1 AVTAAHYDDAYRAAS
16 RDVARVAVDAGRAG
30 QVDALA
36 RRLRT
41 TPYVVFLSAF
51 LLMLSRRTGQRDLV
65 VGSPVANR
73 ASSSTEGLVGFFVNL
88 LALRVA
94 FPAANSNRAWIER
107 VRDCVLAAHAHQDY
121 PFEKLVERFAG
132 PRDTSLTPL
141 FQVVFSMQE
150 APVRNVRIGALDV
163 AFEDTPETETEYDLT
178 MNLHRDGA
186 GYGGVLLTRDGAL
199 ERGEADE
206 VVEQFQAALDLL
218 LTLPD
223 DAPLGDAGV
232 LSAAQRQA
240 WQAASGTAGAPARAA
255 SDLVSLLSGKL
266 TAGNAAPAVATAHET
281 LSYGALRARVDR
293 VAGALH
299 ARGVR
304 TGDRVALCL
313 PMGLDALVALLGVLR
328 AGATYLPLDPA
339 APAARQHAILSQAAP
354 VLLVHDATA
363 APPAWPGCAVIA
375 FATLGDAPADALPAC
390 IDPQQAAYTLFTSGS
405 TGVPKGVDVSH
416 RAVAHKI
423 QALCA
428 AYRMTADDR
437 VVQFSSLVFD
447 VSIEEI
453 FTTLSAGAC
462 LLLLDRAAWPTLGAF
477 SALLDAQRATVL
489 NLPASFWREWVRA
502 IRLGEAALPARLRLV
517 VTGSETVPLAAV
529 QAWRAVTGGRVALMN
544 AYGLTE
550 SVITSVVHDVPADA
564 RPDERDVPIGAPLP
578 GTTAYVLDAHL
589 QPVPPLCRGE
599 LYLGGSAL
607 ASGYPGRP
615 GQTAAAFLPDPFAGQ
630 PGARMYRT
638 GDLVRRD
645 ADGALVYLGRS
656 DRQIKVRGVRV
667 DLAEVEALLLDQDGV
682 REAAVRLSSGPDALA
697 PRLEAFIVVGPDAS
711 GAPATPR
718 DAARERLRA
727 LRRVAPAHLVP
738 HALAIVPSLPKTSGD
753 KIDRQWVSAAVLPDE
768 AADGDETPP
777 LRALL
782 AVLRDVLRLER
793 IGRDDNYFGLG
804 GDSILVLRAVAQLN
818 RAGWTV
824 DPQDFFATPTLA
836 DLADCLRP
844 LAVRPEADDASGFP
858 LTPYQRRVLQR
869 PHAHHW
875 NRSLLVQ
882 AAQPLDADAL
892 RAAFRSLLDAHPGLR
907 CVFDADALPGR
918 IAPPDADAV
927 QRCFSSH
934 DLGTAD
940 DAARSIAAHG
950 TTLQQG
956 FDLAHG
962 PLIRIAHYRCGAA
975 GDRLLLVVHGLVA
988 DSHGWAVLLDDLAN
1002 AYAAHAN
1009 GRTPALAAPTLAY
1022 PAYLRALDARIAAAR
1037 EAGETAAYFAPM
1049 AANVALPR
1057 DRHAEPGDNAEAS
1070 QQVVRDR
1077 LTGDAARQM
1086 LAVVPQRL
1094 RVKAATVAIAAAARA
1109 LTDWAG
1115 GAVVADLGRH
1125 GRDWLDDGPAVE
1137 RAVGCFVCDV
1147 PLLLPHHAGAPSVAA
1162 LRGWE

>member
-1 AVTAAHYDDAYRAAS
+1 
-16 RDVARVAVDAGRAG
+16 
-30 QVDALA
+30 
-36 RRLRT
+36 
-41 TPYVVFLSAF
+41 
-51 LLMLSRRTGQRDLV
+51 M
-65 VGSPVANR
+65 
-73 ASSSTEGLVGFFVNL
+73 
-88 LALRVA
+88 
-94 FPAANSNRAWIER
+94 
-107 VRDCVLAAHAHQDY
+107 
-121 PFEKLVERFAG
+121 
-132 PRDTSLTPL
+132 
-141 FQVVFSMQE
+141 
-150 APVRNVRIGALDV
+150 
-163 AFEDTPETETEYDLT
+163 
-178 MNLHRDGA
+178 
-186 GYGGVLLTRDGAL
+186 
-199 ERGEADE
+199 
-206 VVEQFQAALDLL
+206 
-218 LTLPD
+218 
-223 DAPLGDAGV
+223 
-232 LSAAQRQA
+232 
-240 WQAASGTAGAPARAA
+240 
-255 SDLVSLLSGKL
+255 
-266 TAGNAAPAVATAHET
+266 
-281 LSYGALRARVDR
+281 
-293 VAGALH
+293 
-299 ARGVR
+299 
-304 TGDRVALCL
+304 
-313 PMGLDALVALLGVLR
+313 
-328 AGATYLPLDPA
+328 
-339 APAARQHAILSQAAP
+339 
-354 VLLVHDATA
+354 
-363 APPAWPGCAVIA
+363 
-375 FATLGDAPADALPAC
+375 
-390 IDPQQAAYTLFTSGS
+390 
-405 TGVPKGVDVSH
+405 
-416 RAVAHKI
+416 
-423 QALCA
+423 
-428 AYRMTADDR
+428 
-437 VVQFSSLVFD
+437 VFD

-477 SALLDAQRATVL
+477 SGLVDAQRATVL

-502 IRLGEAALPARLRLV
+502 IRLGEAALPAQLRLV

-564 RPDERDVPIGAPLP
+564 RKDERDVPIGVPLP
-578 GTTAYVLDAHL
+578 GTTAYVFDAHL

-615 GQTAAAFLPDPFAGQ
+615 GQTAAAFLPDQFAGQ

-645 ADGALVYLGRS
+645 AAGALVYLGRS

-667 DLAEVEALLLDQDGV
+667 DLAEVEALLLEQDGV
-682 REAAVRLSSGPDALA
+682 REAAVRLSSGHDALA
-697 PRLEAFIVVGPDAS
+697 PRLEAFIVVGPGAS
-711 GAPATPR
+711 GAPDTSR
-718 DAARERLRA
+718 EAARERLRA

-753 KIDRQWVSAAVLPDE
+753 KIDRQWVSTAVLPDE
-768 AADGDETPP
+768 PAGGDDAPP

-782 AVLRDVLRLER
+782 TVLRLEW

-824 DPQDFFATPTLA
+824 DPQDFFASPTLA

-844 LAVRPEADDASGFP
+844 LAVRPEADDVSGFP

-875 NRSLLVQ
+875 NRSLLVR
-882 AAQPLDADAL
+882 AAQPLDSDAL
-892 RAAFRSLLDAHPGLR
+892 LAAFRSLLDAHPGLR
-907 CVFDADALPGR
+907 CVFDHDALPGR
-918 IAPPDADAV
+918 VAPADADAA

-934 DLGTAD
+934 DLGSAD
-940 DAARSIAAHG
+940 EAARLIVAHS

-962 PLIRIAHYRCGAA
+962 PLVRIAHYRCGAA

-1022 PAYLRALDARIAAAR
+1022 PAYLRALAARIAAAR
-1037 EAGETAAYFAPM
+1037 QVGETAAYFAPM

-1057 DRHAEPGDNAEAS
+1057 DRHAERGENAEAS

-1077 LTGDAARQM
+1077 LTGETAQRL
-1086 LAVVPQRL
+1086 LAVVPRRL
-1094 RVKAATVAIAAAARA
+1094 RVKAATVAIASAARA

-1137 RAVGCFVCDV
+1137 RTVGCFVCDV
-1147 PLLLPHHAGAPSVAA
+1147 PLLLPQHAGVPSVAA
-1162 LRGWE
+1162 LREWEATLAALPAAALGGADEAPPAGVDPDAWRRCVQPQVSVDFVSAAAARPSTWFSAATEAVGADRAATDERSHLLNLVCVAGDGELVFECRYSDAVHTRATAEHLLRRWREHMEAALALVADAAVPVVEHDPS